1 MSKML
6 NTVCLWRFE
15 LSWWFRVTRS
25 SAAKRVARQKKPLIY
40 GVYPLPEAFDSPLT
54 NGNNTIKAD
63 RANLSAA
70 MGRQVGLFCRWIKSG
85 AQCALR
91 WNSHINYECAP
102 YPRAD
107 EAAISPTFIK
117 AQIPSLLAPNSDRSS
132 LHYTVSLKV
141 YLHFSLTSFQCIGA
155 NFFIH
160 NEQSGTIH
168 YLDRY
173 YHYWTQRFHRV
184 H

>member
-1 MSKML
+1 ML

-25 SAAKRVARQKKPLIY
+25 SAAKRVARRKKPLIY

-85 AQCALR
+85 AQCAPR

-141 YLHFSLTSFQCIGA
+141 YLHQFPMHWSKVFHSQPTVWNHSLLGSLL
-155 NFFIH
+155 
-160 NEQSGTIH
+160 SL
-168 YLDRY
+168 LDSK
-173 YHYWTQRFHRV
+173 V
-184 H
+184 SPCSLVS

>member
-107 EAAISPTFIK
+107 EAAISPTFIR
-117 AQIPSLLAPNSDRSS
+117 AQIPSLLALNSDRSS
-132 LHYTVSLKV
+132 FRNSVPLQVCCYFSFALFLDSSLFDQF
-141 YLHFSLTSFQCIGA
+141 HT
-155 NFFIH
+155 
-160 NEQSGTIH
+160 
-168 YLDRY
+168 
-173 YHYWTQRFHRV
+173 YWSKLFTQPSAG
-184 H
+184 